1 MTLPRSLLLAL
12 LLGLTTACGDTSK
25 DPDQGVQPTPPEQ
38 QPPEQQPGTQPKP
51 CPLPI
56 PAPLP
61 CPIPP
66 GTQIPPIPGNPLPP
80 IPGPG
85 NPSPNP
91 SPSPNP
97 GPTPDITKAL
107 LDEVNAARASRGLSQ
122 ISFDTK
128 LDCAADRHAKDIGPK
143 RICGHTGSDGSSPW
157 QRASD
162 CGTSAN
168 GEIVACG
175 QGSPKAAVDAWTLS
189 PGHAAIM
196 YDPGQKAMGGAMV
209 GNYWVVI
216 FRK

>member
-1 MTLPRSLLLAL
+1 MTYARSLLFLVMMGVA
-12 LLGLTTACGDTSK
+12 ACGDISK
-25 DPDQGVQPTPPEQ
+25 KPDPVQPVPPEQ
-38 QPPEQQPGTQPKP
+38 QPPSDPEQQPPAKP
-51 CPLPI
+51 CPFPI

-66 GTQIPPIPGNPLPP
+66 GIPIPPIPGNPLPP
-80 IPGPG
+80 IPG
-85 NPSPNP
+85 NPAPNP
-91 SPSPNP
+91 DP
-97 GPTPDITKAL
+97 GTPDPNQPDIVKAL
-107 LDEVNAARASRGLSQ
+107 LVEVNAARKSRGLSEVA
-122 ISFDTK
+122 FDGK
-128 LDCAADRHAKDIGPK
+128 LDCAAQRHAADIGPK

-157 QRASD
+157 QRASA

-196 YDPGQKAMGGAMV
+196 YDGGQKAMGGGWN